1 MMRHAEDKVQTERD
15 LTATSDLGAQGR
27 PLFGGCI

>member
-1 MMRHAEDKVQTERD
+1 MRHAEDDKSSERD